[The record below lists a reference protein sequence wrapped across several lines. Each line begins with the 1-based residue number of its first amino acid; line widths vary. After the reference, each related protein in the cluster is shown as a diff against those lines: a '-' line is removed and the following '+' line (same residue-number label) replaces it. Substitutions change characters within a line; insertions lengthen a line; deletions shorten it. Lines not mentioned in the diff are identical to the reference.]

1 MADESPSLHDLIEEL
16 GFPPSEHQ
24 FLLRLFGSS
33 DPFAGLPLDLEAS
46 HSQDQ
51 SRQLSSTSLA
61 RRLASTRLWQ
71 DTPPSSGDFPEDSEG
86 RDLVHYEEEWTSLI
100 GADSESLL
108 SELFQQLATD
118 DEPPCLESPEPP
130 EHHKT
135 SENVKRPGSVEPP
148 CSSVYD
154 SEKGEPPD
162 SVDNLNETPE
172 TQGNCEVS
180 QDPRTLNHTGSFKKL
195 LESFPRP
202 PGRDQ
207 TVVDQDFSHVYS
219 ATQRLSPKDS
229 AQANTSTLTSSHIKS
244 ATSLPRISR
253 FSEDLVDSNPIGEQD
268 PSRVCAKADTS
279 ALDNTVV
286 NTRKISSQIPS
297 PSPSASCGELP
308 LPDYHE
314 GQQVDPETSDQAQE
328 RANQEKYT
336 IFPSYSSRVR
346 PISYVIRKQHSFHSI
361 FEGCSTPTDSPRYYQ
376 KTPLRLSTRPSII
389 SLASRNRSTPK
400 RKRILKR
407 FVKKLKHLLCHTP
420 KRTPS
425 AFNH

>member
-1 MADESPSLHDLIEEL
+1 MFVLYFETINAVAAPDSTRTSLHDLIEEL

-33 DPFAGLPLDLEAS
+33 DPFAGLPPDLEAS

-61 RRLASTRLWQ
+61 RRLASTRLCERANHFRLQ
-71 DTPPSSGDFPEDSEG
+71 SLQHRPSDFPEDSEG

-154 SEKGEPPD
+154 SEKAVISNPRPAYLGFPD
-162 SVDNLNETPE
+162 SLKIWWT
-172 TQGNCEVS
+172 
-180 QDPRTLNHTGSFKKL
+180 
-195 LESFPRP
+195 
-202 PGRDQ
+202 
-207 TVVDQDFSHVYS
+207 
-219 ATQRLSPKDS
+219 ATRSENKILPDS
-229 AQANTSTLTSSHIKS
+229 SG
-244 ATSLPRISR
+244 ISR
-253 FSEDLVDSNPIGEQD
+253 PCSN
-268 PSRVCAKADTS
+268 DTS
-279 ALDNTVV
+279 AVV

-336 IFPSYSSRVR
+336 IFPSYSSRYLRRLLYTYGFPSVL
-346 PISYVIRKQHSFHSI
+346 PKDASSSLHSSV
-361 FEGCSTPTDSPRYYQ
+361 DN
-376 KTPLRLSTRPSII
+376 LSC
-389 SLASRNRSTPK
+389 L
-400 RKRILKR
+400 
-407 FVKKLKHLLCHTP
+407 
-420 KRTPS
+420 
-425 AFNH
+425 

>member
-1 MADESPSLHDLIEEL
+1 M
-16 GFPPSEHQ
+16 
-24 FLLRLFGSS
+24 
-33 DPFAGLPLDLEAS
+33 
-46 HSQDQ
+46 
-51 SRQLSSTSLA
+51 
-61 RRLASTRLWQ
+61 
-71 DTPPSSGDFPEDSEG
+71 
-86 RDLVHYEEEWTSLI
+86 
-100 GADSESLL
+100 
-108 SELFQQLATD
+108 
-118 DEPPCLESPEPP
+118 
-130 EHHKT
+130 
-135 SENVKRPGSVEPP
+135 
-148 CSSVYD
+148 
-154 SEKGEPPD
+154 
-162 SVDNLNETPE
+162 
-172 TQGNCEVS
+172 
-180 QDPRTLNHTGSFKKL
+180 
-195 LESFPRP
+195 
-202 PGRDQ
+202 
-207 TVVDQDFSHVYS
+207 DQDFSHVYS

-279 ALDNTVV
+279 ALDNSGLPTSSSGISRPCSNDTSAVV